1 MKEFYNTTNESGEQ
15 LELFT
20 QKAMKQEDKVMLLFR
35 EKYVLTAYQCYSFF
49 IVRYESNV
57 PLTSIRRA
65 MTNLA
70 SKGKLEM
77 TEKKIEGAYGR
88 DNYIYKLI

>member
-35 EKYVLTAYQCYSFF
+35 EKYALTAYQCYSFF
-49 IVRYESNV
+49 IVRYEPNV

-70 SKGKLEM
+70 SKGKLDM
-77 TEKKIEGAYGR
+77 TSEKEVGGYGR
-88 DNYIYKLI
+88 DNYYYKLR

>member
-20 QKAMKQEDKVMLLFR
+20 KKASTQE
-35 EKYVLTAYQCYSFF
+35 EKIMIIFKEHYQLTAHQCYELYLLKHE
-49 IVRYESNV
+49 INT

>member
-20 QKAMKQEDKVMLLFR
+20 QKAMKQEDKVMLIFK
-35 EKYVLTAYQCYSFF
+35 EKYALTAYQCYQLYLLK
-49 IVRYESNV
+49 YEVNT

-65 MTNLA
+65 ITNLTN
-70 SKGKLEM
+70 KGKLDM
-77 TEKKIEGAYGR
+77 TVNKQVGGYGR
-88 DNYIYKLI
+88 DNYIYKLR

>member
-20 QKAMKQEDKVMLLFR
+20 QKAMKQEDKVMLLFK
-35 EKYVLTAYQCYSFF
+35 EKYALTAYQCYSFF
-49 IVRYESNV
+49 IIRYESNI

-65 MTNLA
+65 ITNLTN
-70 SKGKLEM
+70 KGKLRI
-77 TEKKIEGAYGR
+77 TRNKQVGGYGR
-88 DNYIYKLI
+88 DNYVYKLR